1 MRHSLA
7 VGCLFLAWAVIPPN
21 AANATCG
28 EECDQQYSSDVDDCH
43 SNFGDDP
50 ADADD
55 LATCIR
61 EARDDYRSCLDDCAS
76 AAISRP
82 RWSRLAEGRF
92 TMRVR
97 SLCRGPKLKRAPTWS
112 PFHASVVQVR
122 RPPSSTEQVQSKPT
136 ISSPPIPVP
145 LW

>member
-1 MRHSLA
+1 MKQVVLVVVPMRHSLA

-55 LATCIR
+55 LANSSGKPETTI
-61 EARDDYRSCLDDCAS
+61 EAAWT
-76 AAISRP
+76 I
-82 RWSRLAEGRF
+82 
-92 TMRVR
+92 
-97 SLCRGPKLKRAPTWS
+97 AP
-112 PFHASVVQVR
+112 VR
-122 RPPSSTEQVQSKPT
+122 RFRGHAGAD
-136 ISSPPIPVP
+136 
-145 LW
+145 